1 MPTAKSFR
9 DLLASFAPPRDN
21 KATRRPAVV
30 GLKPGD
36 TYGHLQII
44 SRNGVS
50 GNPLEWLCACRCGA
64 TIRVSG
70 TISARLP
77 TSVSYAG
84 GRPTIII
91 DNELLSFEQLISTR
105 KVLHD
110 QQATSQMP
118 LLPI

>member
-21 KATRRPAVV
+21 KATSRPAVV

-44 SRNGVS
+44 SRNGAS

-70 TISARLP
+70 NYLREATDKCQLC
-77 TSVSYAG
+77 
-84 GRPTIII
+84 GRPA
-91 DNELLSFEQLISTR
+91 
-105 KVLHD
+105 HD
-110 QQATSQMP
+110 HNR
-118 LLPI
+118 